1 MIPRLSLTHSM
12 FLLIT
17 FAGVVIWSVS
27 DTYQSAALHDIF
39 YVKLKKQFQ
48 EEATEQRTRFDRYV
62 KAFYPAVRTYASL
75 TNARDYIE
83 QTSWNADDKIHVVD
97 HKWTPKWLPKLS
109 MMRRFIM
116 PRYAFLLDAD
126 NNLREIYR
134 HRNPMPSDDLLHLS
148 EDLLDNSYKQ
158 SYMSEIDN
166 KLYILSSSFIGEEHE
181 SPRLLILSPVDEE
194 LLIDSQGIASNK
206 NIALL
211 DSENSTIL
219 VSSDQKNIP
228 TGATIEELKD
238 KFLSSVAGQL
248 GSGIIQFGSFVSTK
262 DVEEQTSAILNKDR
276 QVRAITAFSYLFFF
290 ALVMYWVMSRI
301 QRLTRRVVEFST
313 TMDIP
318 QPDFKTHD
326 ELLELEER
334 FELMANAIRSE
345 TQALEHQALHDPLT
359 VLPNRKLLHNRIQF
373 ELLGNEFKATTFI
386 LMLTDLDQFKGINDT
401 LGHHVGD
408 KVLIEAGARLKNL
421 LRNNDIVS
429 RLGGDEFGIL
439 LPNTTISNASFIA
452 EKIVSSFISP
462 FIIEGQSLNIGIS
475 VGVVEFPLH
484 GQDQT
489 VLMQRADV
497 AMYHAK
503 QHRLGYSIY
512 KKEEDTNTLSRLSLM
527 ADFREA
533 LENEKLF
540 LYYQPKIDI
549 KTRTI
554 ISIEALLRWKHPTRG
569 YISPMEFI
577 PLAEQTGLILPL
589 TLWVLKS
596 ATAQCKHWQDLGYKV
611 SIAINISVYCLQFTD
626 FTDTIDEILKESHL
640 SPERCILEITET
652 IFMKDSD
659 RAEIILN
666 KLNERGFELSIDD
679 FGTGYS
685 SLGYLKKLPV
695 KELKIDKSFVMEMM
709 DNENDTAIVK
719 AIIALAH
726 TMGMRVVAEG
736 VETIG
741 VLDHLNK
748 IGCDIAQGYLMAK
761 PMPPD
766 QLIRLFEKTNLV
778 FSSNA
783 FGDR

>member
-12 FLLIT
+12 FLLI
-17 FAGVVIWSVS
+17 ACVGVVIWNVS

-62 KAFYPAVRTYASL
+62 KAFYPAVRTYASQ
-75 TNARDYIE
+75 TNMRDYLD
-83 QTSWNADDKIHVVD
+83 QTSWSANDKIHVID
-97 HKWTPKWLPKLS
+97 HKRTPRWLPKLS

-116 PRYAFLLDAD
+116 PRYALLLDSD
-126 NNLREIYR
+126 NNLREIYH
-134 HRNPMPSDDLLHLS
+134 HRNPMLSDNLLHLS

-158 SYMSEIDN
+158 SYMTEIEN
-166 KLYILSSSFIGEEHE
+166 KLYILSSSFIGEEDE
-181 SPRLLILSPVDEE
+181 SPRLLILSPIDEE
-194 LLIDSQGIASNK
+194 FLIDSQGVVGNK

-211 DSENSTIL
+211 DPESSKIL

-228 TGATIEELKD
+228 KGATIEELKD
-238 KFLSSVAGQL
+238 KFLSSVAGHL
-248 GSGIIQFGSFVSTK
+248 GSGIVQFGSFVSTK
-262 DVEEQTSAILNKDR
+262 DVEEQSSAILSKDR
-276 QVRAITAFSYLFFF
+276 QIRAITAFFYIFSF
-290 ALVMYWVMSRI
+290 ALVMYWVTSRI
-301 QRLTRRVVEFST
+301 QQLTRRIVEFST

-318 QPDFKTHD
+318 QPKFKTHD
-326 ELLELEER
+326 ELLELEKR
-334 FELMANAIRSE
+334 FELMANAVRSE
-345 TQALEHQALHDPLT
+345 TQALEYQALHDPLT
-359 VLPNRKLLHNRIQF
+359 VLPNRKLLHNKIQIEF
-373 ELLGNEFKATTFI
+373 LGNEFKATTFI
-386 LMLTDLDQFKGINDT
+386 LMLTDLDQFKEINDT
-401 LGHHVGD
+401 LGHHIGD
-408 KVLIEAGARLKNL
+408 KVLIKAGARLKNL
-421 LRNNDIVS
+421 LRKNDTVS

-439 LPNTTISNASFIA
+439 LPNTTIKNASFIA

-462 FIIEGQSLNIGIS
+462 FIIEGQSLNVGIS

-512 KKEEDTNTLSRLSLM
+512 KEEEDTNTLSRLSLM
-527 ADFREA
+527 ADFRDA

-540 LYYQPKIDI
+540 LYYQPKINI

-554 ISIEALLRWKHPTRG
+554 ISIEALLRWKHPTHG
-569 YISPMEFI
+569 YISPLEFI

-589 TLWVLKS
+589 TLWVLKK
-596 ATAQCKHWQDLGYKV
+596 ATTQCKHWQNLGYNV
-611 SIAINISVYCLQFTD
+611 SIAINISAYCLQFTD
-626 FTDTIDEILKESHL
+626 FTDTINEILKKINL
-640 SPERCILEITET
+640 SPESCILEITET

-659 RAEIILN
+659 RAGIILN
-666 KLNERGFELSIDD
+666 KLNDRGFELSIDD

-685 SLGYLKKLPV
+685 SLGYLQRLPV

-709 DNENDTAIVK
+709 VNKNDAAIVK
-719 AIIALAH
+719 AIIELAH

-736 VETIG
+736 VETVS
-741 VLDHLNK
+741 VLDHLNE

-766 QLIRLFEKTNLV
+766 QLICLFKKTNLV
-778 FSSNA
+778 FSSNE
-783 FGDR
+783 FDDG

>member
-1 MIPRLSLTHSM
+1 M

-17 FAGVVIWSVS
+17 CVGIVIWAVS

-39 YVKLKKQFQ
+39 YVKLKNQFQ

-62 KAFYPAVRTYASL
+62 KSFYPAVRTYASQ
-75 TNARDYIE
+75 TNVRDYIE
-83 QTSWNADDKIHVVD
+83 QTSWSSDDKIHVID
-97 HKWTPKWLPKLS
+97 HKRTPKWLPKLS

-116 PRYAFLLDAD
+116 PRYAFLLDTD
-126 NNLREIYR
+126 NNLREVYR
-134 HRNPMPSDDLLHLS
+134 HRNPMLSDNLLHLS

-158 SYMSEIDN
+158 SYMTEIEN
-166 KLYILSSSFIGEEHE
+166 KLYILSSSFIGEEDE
-181 SPRLLILSPVDEE
+181 SPRLLILSPIDEE
-194 LLIDSQGIASNK
+194 LLIDSQGIVGNK

-211 DSENSTIL
+211 DPEDSTIL

-228 TGATIEELKD
+228 TGATIEELKH
-238 KFLSSVAGQL
+238 KFLSSVAGHL
-248 GSGIIQFGSFVSTK
+248 GSGIVQFGSFVSTK

-276 QVRAITAFSYLFFF
+276 QVRAITAFFYIFSF
-290 ALVMYWVMSRI
+290 ALVMYWVTSKI

-318 QPDFKTHD
+318 QPDFKIHD

-334 FELMANAIRSE
+334 FELMAHAVRSE
-345 TQALEHQALHDPLT
+345 TQALEYQALHDPLT
-359 VLPNRKLLHNRIQF
+359 VLPNRKLLHNKIQL
-373 ELLGNEFKATTFI
+373 ELLGNEIKATTFI
-386 LMLTDLDQFKGINDT
+386 LMLTDLDQFKEINDT
-401 LGHHVGD
+401 LGHHIGD
-408 KVLIEAGARLKNL
+408 EVLIEAGARLKKL
-421 LRNNDIVS
+421 LRKNDLVS

-439 LPNTTISNASFIA
+439 LPNTTIKNASFIA
-452 EKIVSSFISP
+452 EKIVSSFILP
-462 FIIEGQSLNIGIS
+462 FVIEGQSLNIGIS

-484 GQDQT
+484 GQNQT

-512 KKEEDTNTLSRLSLM
+512 REEEDTNTLSRLSLM
-527 ADFREA
+527 ADFRDA
-533 LENEKLF
+533 LENEKIF

-554 ISIEALLRWKHPTRG
+554 ISIEALLRWKHPARG
-569 YISPMEFI
+569 YVSPTEFI

-589 TLWVLKS
+589 TLWVLRE
-596 ATAQCKHWQDLGYKV
+596 AAAQCKRWQDLGYDV
-611 SIAINISVYCLQFTD
+611 SIAVNISAYCLQFTD
-626 FTDTIDEILKESHL
+626 FTDTISEIFKKVHL
-640 SPERCILEITET
+640 SPERCILELTET
-652 IFMKDSD
+652 IFMKDAD
-659 RAEIILN
+659 RAGIILN
-666 KLNERGFELSIDD
+666 KLNDQGFELSIDD

-709 DNENDTAIVK
+709 DNENDAAIVK
-719 AIIALAH
+719 AIIALSH

-736 VETIG
+736 VETVE
-741 VLDHLNK
+741 VLDHLNE

-766 QLIRLFEKTNLV
+766 QLICLFEKTNLV
-778 FSSNA
+778 FSSNE
-783 FGDR
+783 FSGR